1 MLIFAQNFKMEVT
14 GRIKKILEVQTFS
27 SGFTKQE
34 LILLTQEQYPQTLSI
49 EFLQDKVNLLS
60 NFNEGDEVKISI
72 NLRGREWVNP
82 EGVTK
87 YFNSISGWRIEKL
100 VVEQPSSSSS
110 QNMEVPSKET
120 FNTEINDLNEDDG
133 TDDLPF

>member
-60 NFNEGDEVKISI
+60 NFSEGDEVKISI

-100 VVEQPSSSSS
+100 VSEQPNSSSF

-120 FNTEINDLNEDDG
+120 FNAEINDLNEDDG